1 MFRKTYEGRGMAAIH
16 DNIKALREHAGYS
29 REDLGKKIGKT
40 RSAISQYE
48 SGKIIPRMGVIDNLA
63 TVFNVKKSEILGDT
77 SMAIVDVEMS
87 SFVDVPLLG
96 SIAAGTPMEM
106 VETEESHPVP
116 AKVME
121 QYPDAKLLKVKGHS
135 MNRILPDGCYALVD
149 PCEEVERDNQPYAV
163 CVNGHDATI
172 KRVHKLENGFEL
184 VPDST
189 DPTFKPRLFDYGEPD
204 TETITVIG
212 RVVYHV
218 LPFDWSY

>member
-1 MFRKTYEGRGMAAIH
+1 MSIRENLEAIMLEFDINQDGLARLAEVYPSTVSGWMNGSMPRPKARKKLCKALNITEDDIISERSGMAA
-16 DNIKALREHAGYS
+16 KRL
-29 REDLGKKIGKT
+29 
-40 RSAISQYE
+40 
-48 SGKIIPRMGVIDNLA
+48 SGHSI
-63 TVFNVKKSEILGDT
+63 TT
-77 SMAIVDVEMS
+77 SGFVE
-87 SFVDVPLLG
+87 VPLLG

-106 VETEESHPVP
+106 VETDESHPVP

-121 QYPDAKLLKVKGHS
+121 KYPDAKLLKVKGNS

-189 DPTFKPRLFDYGEPD
+189 DPTFKSQLFDYGEPD